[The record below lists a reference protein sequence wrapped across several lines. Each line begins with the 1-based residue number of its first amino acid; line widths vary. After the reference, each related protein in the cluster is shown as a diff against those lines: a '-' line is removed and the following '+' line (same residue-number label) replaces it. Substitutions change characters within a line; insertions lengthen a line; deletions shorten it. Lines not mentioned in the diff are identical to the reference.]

1 MRPASYAMLMVAA
14 LAFAPIA
21 CSLTVADLS
30 YHHLDSEDA
39 SAQPRTTGTADVPDW
54 RVNDNWMYDGYLDVA
69 DFVADSGVSTNV
81 ETLEGSLDRTV
92 SDIYLS
98 DIEGNETLVYEVE
111 SVGAYES
118 DGAIEIDGTNG
129 CLYVDMQ
136 TTEIIRV
143 SDLATY
149 SQDVTIDVYF
159 DPLLF
164 GSCSSW
170 FRQDIGVLS
179 VENTFEPP
187 LENYDFPLSVGET
200 WGMDYDQDTEYS
212 GSSNYVDIPDDTSD
226 SNSTSWAVVSQGNSG
241 VAYPGC
247 YQSFNVTAYDS
258 DGDEM
263 GYNWYCPSIRG
274 EVKSSIEQAFGFLAV
289 HELVSYQPVSRGKEI
304 SIDVEY
310 PLSPTDIAI
319 SAWINVT
326 DQGQGVADQNL
337 QFRYESEQQIQNF
350 TTDENG
356 SYHLVFN
363 SGGNPDDTYGAGELG
378 SHGLIAWTH
387 LEGKILGTKSLV
399 IDTEVHEID
408 LVTRSSAVTVQRLR
422 PSTGNEVTLD
432 SSIGFTTIS
441 GDILSFS
448 IPVLNRGLI
457 QSPYSTIV
465 VTTPDGSEV
474 SGTVPPLD
482 SLQESRVT
490 VNWTVPESHPYGNVY
505 LFFEVDPQEEISQD
519 GNRSNNQGSFVLYVG
534 GLPIADLSISNEV
547 LTHET
552 VTLDASSS
560 YDSDGG
566 AVGCEFNIEKVDETI
581 AVIMDDD
588 CIVDWSWADD
598 GVFTVTILVTDG
610 ESDESSTYSTVT
622 VQNRPPVVTIGS
634 DEGEVVVTTPITFAV
649 IDSSV
654 NDTRNPS
661 SPVEI
666 LWDAE
671 CSEGQVGQSCTVIPM
686 VEGNLTI
693 GVLATDDDG
702 ATTYVQHSV
711 QVTNI
716 APSNPVAE
724 LYLGE
729 ERLFPDSR
737 GVFTVNEGDE
747 ITFWGQADDSSNDI
761 DTLVHVWKPDAEY
774 YPERN
779 STSTGDRSTLLGV
792 SYNSSGMHLAT
803 LQVFDDDGEET
814 EILIVP
820 IQVVNVIPEISPM
833 STNLGDLEE
842 DEEFTINPVV
852 SDTGNDSETLVHCF
866 DLDPSADTDSDGDV
880 GNDCDIQSSVLV
892 HSWPDSSSAPGSV
905 IFHVTDDDGATKSM
919 EFSFVVINSP
929 PEAFASASV
938 SNPTEGDSVI
948 LSANGTVDS
957 QADMDS
963 LVFHWDIDIT
973 VDSDGDGNPA
983 NDVDYTGRWIEFSYD
998 SGGPKKAQLTV
1009 LDDSSSHSF
1018 TMDLE
1023 VAEKPAT
1030 ISGTIQS
1037 SLGII
1042 IFALAA
1048 ILLIAWSIMRD
1059 TENETSKT
1067 PKGPEEMDMDAAFD
1081 DPGKSL
1087 DSTSP
1092 FEADPE
1098 ITHHREDAMIL
1109 EGLDEVLEELTGSKP
1124 KTTSSPELPPAP
1136 SIGEPKA
1143 TLNPEDIEAL
1153 FEE

>member
-1 MRPASYAMLMVAA
+1 MRAASHAMLMMAA
-14 LAFAPIA
+14 LALAPIA

-30 YHHLDSEDA
+30 YHRFDSEDA
-39 SAQPRTTGTADVPDW
+39 LVQSRTTGTADVPNW

-98 DIEGNETLVYEVE
+98 DIGGDETLVYEVE

-118 DGAIEIDGTNG
+118 DGSIEIDGTSG

-159 DPLLF
+159 DPLFF

-170 FRQDIGVLS
+170 IRQDIGVLS

-187 LENYDFPLSVGET
+187 LENYDFPLSVGEA

-241 VAYPGC
+241 VAFPGC
-247 YQSFNVTAYDS
+247 YQSFNVTSYDS

-310 PLSPTDIAI
+310 PLSPTGIEI

-326 DQGQGVADQNL
+326 DQGQGVADQDL

-363 SGGNPDDTYGAGELG
+363 SGDNPDDTYGAGELG

-399 IDTEVHEID
+399 IDSEVHEID
-408 LVTRSSAVTVQRLR
+408 LITRSSAVTVQRLR

-432 SSIGFTTIS
+432 SSIGFTAIS

-465 VTTPDGSEV
+465 VTAPDGSEV
-474 SGTVPPLD
+474 SGIVPPLD
-482 SLQESRVT
+482 SLQESRVS
-490 VNWTVPESHPYGNVY
+490 VNWTVPESQPYGNVY
-505 LFFEVDPQEEISQD
+505 LFFEVDPQEEIPQD
-519 GNRSNNQGSFVLYVG
+519 GNRSNNQGSFVLYIG
-534 GLPIADLSISNEV
+534 GLPIADLSISNEA

-566 AVGCEFNIEKVDETI
+566 DVGCEFNIEKVDGTT
-581 AVIMDDD
+581 AVAIDDD

-598 GVFTVTILVTDG
+598 GIFTVTILVTDG
-610 ESDESSTYSTVT
+610 ERDESSTYSTVT
-622 VQNRPPVVTIGS
+622 VQNRPPVVTLGS

-649 IDSSV
+649 IDSSD

-693 GVLATDDDG
+693 GVMATDDDG

-779 STSTGDRSTLLGV
+779 STSTGGRSTLSGV

-833 STNLGDLEE
+833 STILGELEE
-842 DEEFTINPVV
+842 DEEFAITPVV

-866 DLDPSADTDSDGDV
+866 DLAPSADTDSDGDV
-880 GNDCDIQSSVLV
+880 GNDCDVQSSVLV
-892 HSWPDSSSAPGSV
+892 HSWPDSSSAPDSV
-905 IFHVTDDDGATKSM
+905 IFHVTDDDGATESM
-919 EFSFVVINSP
+919 EFSFVVVNSP
-929 PEAFASASV
+929 PEAFASASI
-938 SNPTEGDSVI
+938 SNPTEGDSI
-948 LSANGTVDS
+948 TLSANGTVDS

-963 LVFHWDIDIT
+963 LLFHWDIDIT
-973 VDSDGDGNPA
+973 VDSNGDGDPA

-1030 ISGTIQS
+1030 ISGAIQS
-1037 SLGII
+1037 SMGII
-1042 IFALAA
+1042 IFTLAA
-1048 ILLIAWSIMRD
+1048 ILLAAWSVMRA
-1059 TENETSKT
+1059 TGNEASKT
-1067 PKGPEEMDMDAAFD
+1067 PKGPEAMDMDAAFD
-1081 DPGKSL
+1081 GPGESL
-1087 DSTSP
+1087 ESTSP
-1092 FEADPE
+1092 FEANPE
-1098 ITHHREDAMIL
+1098 TTRHREDAMIL
-1109 EGLDEVLEELTGSKP
+1109 EGLDEILDELTGSKP
-1124 KTTSSPELPPAP
+1124 ETTPPPELPPAP
-1136 SIGEPKA
+1136 SIDEPIA

>member
-1 MRPASYAMLMVAA
+1 MRPVSYAMLMVAVI
-14 LAFAPIA
+14 AFAPVA
-21 CSLTVADLS
+21 CSLTVTDLS
-30 YHHLDSEDA
+30 HHHPGSGDA
-39 SAQPRTTGTADVPDW
+39 SVQVRTTGTADVPDW
-54 RVNDNWMYDGYLDVA
+54 RVNDNWMYDGYLDVG
-69 DFVADSGVSTNV
+69 DFVAESGVSTNV

-118 DGAIEIDGTNG
+118 NGAIEIDGTSG

-143 SDLATY
+143 SDLATF

-159 DPLLF
+159 DPLFF
-164 GSCSSW
+164 GNCVSW
-170 FRQDIGVLS
+170 LRQDIGVLS
-179 VENTFEPP
+179 VDNTFVPP
-187 LENYDFPLSVGET
+187 LENYDFPLSVGEA
-200 WGMDYDQDTEYS
+200 WGMDYNQDTEYS

-241 VAYPGC
+241 VSYPAC

-289 HELVSYQPVSRGKEI
+289 HELVSYQPALREKEI

-310 PLSPTDIAI
+310 PLSPTGIEI

-326 DQGQGVADQNL
+326 DQGQGLADQDI
-337 QFRYESEQQIQNF
+337 QFRYESEEQVQNI
-350 TTDENG
+350 TTDANG

-363 SGGNPDDTYGAGELG
+363 SGENPDDTYGPGELG

-387 LEGKILGTKSLV
+387 LEGKVIGTKSLV
-399 IDTEVHEID
+399 IDSEVHEID

-422 PSTGNEVTLD
+422 PSSGNEVTLD
-432 SSIGFTTIS
+432 SSIGFTAIS

-448 IPVLNRGLI
+448 VPVLNRGLI

-465 VTTPDGSEV
+465 VSTPDGSEV

-490 VNWTVPESHPYGNVY
+490 IDWTVPGSQPFGNVY
-505 LFFEVDPQEEISQD
+505 LFFEVDPQGEISED

-534 GLPIADLSISNEV
+534 GLPIADLSTSNEA
-547 LTHET
+547 LTHEN
-552 VTLDASSS
+552 VILDASSS

-566 AVGCEFNIEKVDETI
+566 ALGCEFIIEKVDGTT
-581 AVIMDDD
+581 AVIADED
-588 CIVDWSWADD
+588 CIVEWSWADD
-598 GVFTVTILVTDG
+598 GVFTVTILVTDE
-610 ESDESSTYSTVT
+610 ESDESSAFSTVS
-622 VQNRPPVVTIGS
+622 VQNRPPVVTLGS
-634 DEGEVVVTTPITFAV
+634 DEDEIVVTMPITFAV
-649 IDSSV
+649 IESSD

-666 LWDAE
+666 LWNAE

-686 VEGNLTI
+686 VEGSLTI
-693 GVLATDDDG
+693 GVQATDDDG
-702 ATTYVQHSV
+702 ATTYAQHSV

-729 ERLFPDSR
+729 ERLFPDNR

-747 ITFWGQADDSSNDI
+747 ITLWGQADDSSNDLE
-761 DTLVHVWKPDAEY
+761 TLIHVWKPDAEY
-774 YPERN
+774 NPERN
-779 STSTGDRSTLLGV
+779 YTSLGDRSTVSGV
-792 SYNSSGMHLAT
+792 SYNTSGMHLAT

-814 EILIVP
+814 DILIVP

-833 STNLGDLEE
+833 TTTLGDLEE
-842 DEEFTINPVV
+842 DEEFTIGPVV
-852 SDTGNDSETLVHCF
+852 SDTGNDSESLVHCF
-866 DLDPSADTDSDGDV
+866 DLDPSADSDSDGDTA
-880 GNDCDIQSSVLV
+880 NDCDVQSSVLV
-892 HSWPDSSSAPGSV
+892 HSWPDSSSAPDSV
-905 IFHVTDDDGATKSM
+905 IFHVTDDDGAMDSL
-919 EFSFVVINSP
+919 EFSFLVINTP
-929 PEAFASASV
+929 PEAFASVSV
-938 SNPTEGDSVI
+938 SNPTEGDKVI

-973 VDSDGDGNPA
+973 VDSNNDGNPA

-998 SGGPKKAQLTV
+998 SGGPKTAQLTV

-1018 TMDLE
+1018 TMYLE
-1023 VAEKPAT
+1023 VAERPAT

-1037 SLGII
+1037 NVGII

-1048 ILLIAWSIMRD
+1048 ILMVGWYVMRED
-1059 TENETSKT
+1059 DVETGETSK
-1067 PKGPEEMDMDAAFD
+1067 GPEGMDMDAAFD
-1081 DPGKSL
+1081 VPGEPL

-1092 FEADPE
+1092 FEASPE
-1098 ITHHREDAMIL
+1098 TARHREDAMVL
-1109 EGLDEVLEELTGSKP
+1109 EGLDKVLEELTGSKP
-1124 KTTSSPELPPAP
+1124 ETTPPQLPPAP
-1136 SIGEPKA
+1136 SVDEPKA
-1143 TLNPEDIEAL
+1143 SLNIEDIEAL